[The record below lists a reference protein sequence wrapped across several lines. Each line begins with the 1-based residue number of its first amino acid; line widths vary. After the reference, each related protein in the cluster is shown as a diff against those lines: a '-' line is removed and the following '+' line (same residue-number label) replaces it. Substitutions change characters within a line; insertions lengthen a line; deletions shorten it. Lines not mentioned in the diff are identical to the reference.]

1 MGRQLFSVSQV
12 VRMKHVNIIILFVS
26 LALLSSC
33 ENFLTGD
40 NLDSNPNKVD
50 DVDQI
55 SVEALFVGSQVT
67 LYGVM
72 EGYLSRLVTMFM
84 QQLAGQLYSHA
95 DDYKCAPLDWRLDD
109 RWSDL
114 YGTGGLVDLRTI
126 QQKSEAQQKHVL
138 KGVSQIWEALIFST
152 AADLWGDLPY
162 SQAVNSLYPEPEFD
176 SQKNVHDET
185 FSLLDDAIENI
196 EKGQD
201 FSSLNDF
208 SFSGN
213 PQKWISCARTLQAR
227 ITLNWAEVNGAAAYS
242 QALALA
248 EQGVGDPTGAAD
260 WKPFHQEGSDGE
272 ESVWH
277 QFFDE
282 NLYVMGAGELLVDML
297 KKDNDGRLL
306 IYFDPESA
314 FNDTVVGLSPSSPV
328 PPYASQLNQATV
340 GSESWGVEWVSWHEN
355 QFIIAEC
362 QYNLGQ
368 EEAALSTL
376 NNILSNLEQRW
387 RLFEPGCQ
395 LPRYTNINGADLIA
409 AIMNEKYKAM
419 FLNIQTLSDW
429 RRTGYPIFQNRH
441 GNSTECDG
449 GIPRRLLYPEIEKK
463 TNANVPPGDSIF
475 DRVENDPN

>member
-1 MGRQLFSVSQV
+1 MGRQPVSIFKV
-12 VRMKHVNIIILFVS
+12 VVVQYVKMIILFFCLCLVPG
-26 LALLSSC
+26 C
-33 ENFLTGD
+33 EDFLTGE

-50 DVDQI
+50 DVDQV

-84 QQLAGQLYSHA
+84 QQLGGQLYSHA

-126 QQKSEAQQKHVL
+126 QEKSETQEKYIL
-138 KGVSQIWEALIFST
+138 KGVSQMWEALIFST

-162 SQAVNSLYPEPEFD
+162 SQAVNSLYNEPAFD
-176 SQKNVHDET
+176 SQRSIHDA
-185 FSLLDDAIENI
+185 AITLIDQAIDNI

-208 SFSGN
+208 TFSGN
-213 PQKWISCARTLQAR
+213 QEKWMSCARTLQAR
-227 ITLNWAEVNGAAAYS
+227 ITLNWAEVNGAEAYG

-248 EQGVGDPTGAAD
+248 EQGISDVSGASD
-260 WKPFHQEGSDGE
+260 WRPFHQAGSDGE
-272 ESVWH
+272 ESIWH

-282 NLYVMGAGELLVDML
+282 NLYVMGAGLLLVDML
-297 KKDNDGRLL
+297 KKDNDGRLT

-314 FNDTVVGLSPSSPV
+314 FNDSVVGISPASGI
-328 PPYASQLNQATV
+328 PPYASQLNQLTV

-368 EEAALSTL
+368 EQAALATL
-376 NNILSNLEQRW
+376 NNILLNLEQRW
-387 RLFEPGCQ
+387 QVFDPACQ
-395 LPRYTNINGADLIA
+395 LPRYVNISGDELIA

-419 FLNIQTLSDW
+419 FLNMQTMSDW
-429 RRTGYPIFQNRH
+429 RRTGYPVFEDRN
-441 GNSTECDG
+441 GNSTGCENG
-449 GIPRRLLYPEIEKK
+449 TPRRLLYPELEKK
-463 TNANVPPGDSIF
+463 TNSNAPTGDSIF
-475 DRVENDPN
+475 ERVENDPN

>member
-1 MGRQLFSVSQV
+1 MQYIK
-12 VRMKHVNIIILFVS
+12 MIILFFCLCLVPG
-26 LALLSSC
+26 C
-33 ENFLTGD
+33 EDFLTGE

-50 DVDQI
+50 DVDQV

-84 QQLAGQLYSHA
+84 QQLGGQLYSHA

-114 YGTGGLVDLRTI
+114 YGTGGLVDVRTI
-126 QQKSEAQQKHVL
+126 QEKSETQEKYIL
-138 KGVSQIWEALIFST
+138 KGVSQMWEALVFST

-162 SQAVNSLYPEPEFD
+162 SQAVNSLYNEPVFD
-176 SQKNVHDET
+176 SQRSIHDA
-185 FSLLDDAIENI
+185 AITLIDQAIDNI

-208 SFSGN
+208 SFSGD
-213 PQKWISCARTLQAR
+213 QEKWISCARTLQAR
-227 ITLNWAEVNGAAAYS
+227 ITLNWAEVNGAEAYG

-248 EQGVGDPTGAAD
+248 EQGISDVSGAGD
-260 WKPFHQEGSDGE
+260 WRPFHQAGSDGE
-272 ESVWH
+272 ESIWH

-282 NLYVMGAGELLVDML
+282 NLYVMGAGLLLVDML
-297 KKDNDGRLL
+297 KKDNDGRLT

-314 FNDTVVGLSPSSPV
+314 FNDSVVGISPASAI
-328 PPYASQLNQATV
+328 PPYASQLNQLTV

-368 EEAALSTL
+368 EQAALATL
-376 NNILSNLEQRW
+376 NNILLNLEQRW
-387 RLFEPGCQ
+387 QVFDPACQ
-395 LPRYTNINGADLIA
+395 LPRYANINGTELIA

-419 FLNIQTLSDW
+419 FLNMQTMSDW
-429 RRTGYPIFQNRH
+429 RRTGYPVFEDRN
-441 GNSTECDG
+441 GNSTECEIG
-449 GIPRRLLYPEIEKK
+449 TPRRLLYPELEKK
-463 TNANVPPGDSIF
+463 TNSNAPSGDSIF
-475 DRVENDPN
+475 DRVENDPS

>member
-1 MGRQLFSVSQV
+1 MGRQPVSIFKV
-12 VRMKHVNIIILFVS
+12 VVVQYVKMIILFFCLCLVPG
-26 LALLSSC
+26 C
-33 ENFLTGD
+33 EDFLTGE

-50 DVDQI
+50 DVDQV

-84 QQLAGQLYSHA
+84 QQLGGQLYSHA

-126 QQKSEAQQKHVL
+126 QEKSETQEKYIL
-138 KGVSQIWEALIFST
+138 KGVSQMWEALIFST

-162 SQAVNSLYPEPEFD
+162 SQAVNSLYNEPAFD
-176 SQKNVHDET
+176 SQRSIHDA
-185 FSLLDDAIENI
+185 AITLIDQAIDNI

-208 SFSGN
+208 TFSGN
-213 PQKWISCARTLQAR
+213 QEKWMSCARTLQAR
-227 ITLNWAEVNGAAAYS
+227 ITLNWAEVNGAETYG

-248 EQGVGDPTGAAD
+248 EQGISDVSGAGD
-260 WKPFHQEGSDGE
+260 WRPFHQAGSDGE
-272 ESVWH
+272 ESIWH

-282 NLYVMGAGELLVDML
+282 NLYVMGAGLLLVDML
-297 KKDNDGRLL
+297 KKDNDGRLT

-314 FNDTVVGLSPSSPV
+314 FNDSVVGISPASGI
-328 PPYASQLNQATV
+328 PPYASQLNQLTV

-368 EEAALSTL
+368 EQAALATL
-376 NNILSNLEQRW
+376 NNILLNLEQRW
-387 RLFEPGCQ
+387 QVFDPACQ
-395 LPRYTNINGADLIA
+395 LPRYVNISGDELIA

-419 FLNIQTLSDW
+419 FLNMQTMSDW
-429 RRTGYPIFQNRH
+429 RRTGYPVFEDRN
-441 GNSTECDG
+441 GNSTECENG
-449 GIPRRLLYPEIEKK
+449 TPRRLLYPELEKK
-463 TNANVPPGDSIF
+463 TNSNAPTGDSIF
-475 DRVENDPN
+475 ERVENDPN

>member
-1 MGRQLFSVSQV
+1 MMQYLKIIVLLFCLC
-12 VRMKHVNIIILFVS
+12 IIS
-26 LALLSSC
+26 GC
-33 ENFLTGD
+33 EDFLTGE
-40 NLDSNPNKVD
+40 NLDNNPNKVG

-84 QQLAGQLYSHA
+84 QQLGGQLYSHA

-126 QQKSEAQQKHVL
+126 QEKSETQEKYIL
-138 KGVSQIWEALIFST
+138 KGVSQMWEALVFST

-162 SQAVNSLYPEPEFD
+162 SQAVNSLYNEPGFD
-176 SQKNVHDET
+176 SQRSIHDA
-185 FSLLDDAIENI
+185 AITLIDQAIDNI

-201 FSSLNDF
+201 FSNLNDF
-208 SFSGN
+208 TFSGD
-213 PQKWISCARTLQAR
+213 QEKWISCARTLQAR
-227 ITLNWAEVNGAAAYS
+227 ITLNWAEVNGAGAYS

-248 EQGVGDPTGAAD
+248 EQGISDASGAGD
-260 WKPFHQEGSDGE
+260 WRPFHQAGSDGE
-272 ESVWH
+272 ESIWH

-282 NLYVMGAGELLVDML
+282 NLYVMGAGLLLVDML
-297 KKDNDGRLL
+297 KKDNDGRLT

-314 FNDTVVGLSPSSPV
+314 FNDSVVGISPASGT
-328 PPYASQLNQATV
+328 PPYASQLNQLTV

-355 QFIIAEC
+355 QFILAEC

-368 EEAALSTL
+368 EQAALATL
-376 NNILSNLEQRW
+376 NNILLTLEQRW
-387 RLFEPGCQ
+387 QALDPDCQ
-395 LPRYTNINGADLIA
+395 LPRYVDISGTELIT

-419 FLNIQTLSDW
+419 FLNMQTMSDW
-429 RRTGYPIFQNRH
+429 RRTGYPVFEDKN
-441 GNSTECDG
+441 GNSTECESG
-449 GIPRRLLYPEIEKK
+449 TPRRLLYPELEKK
-463 TNANVPPGDSIF
+463 TNANVPSGDSIF
-475 DRVENDPN
+475 DRVENDPS

>member
-1 MGRQLFSVSQV
+1 MGRQPVSIFKV
-12 VRMKHVNIIILFVS
+12 VVVQYVKMIILFFCLCLVPG
-26 LALLSSC
+26 C
-33 ENFLTGD
+33 EDFLTGE

-50 DVDQI
+50 DVDQV

-84 QQLAGQLYSHA
+84 QQLGGQLYSHA

-114 YGTGGLVDLRTI
+114 YGTGGLVDIRTI
-126 QQKSEAQQKHVL
+126 QEKSETQEKYIL
-138 KGVSQIWEALIFST
+138 KGVSQMWEALIFST

-162 SQAVNSLYPEPEFD
+162 SQAVNSLYNEPAFD
-176 SQKNVHDET
+176 SQRSIHDA
-185 FSLLDDAIENI
+185 AITLIDQAIDNI

-208 SFSGN
+208 TFSGN
-213 PQKWISCARTLQAR
+213 QEKWMSCARTLQAR
-227 ITLNWAEVNGAAAYS
+227 ITLNWAEVNGTEAYG

-248 EQGVGDPTGAAD
+248 EQGISDVSGASD
-260 WKPFHQEGSDGE
+260 WRPFHQAGSDGE
-272 ESVWH
+272 ESIWH

-282 NLYVMGAGELLVDML
+282 NLYVMGAGLLLVDML
-297 KKDNDGRLL
+297 KKDNDGRLT

-314 FNDTVVGLSPSSPV
+314 FNDSVVGISPASGI
-328 PPYASQLNQATV
+328 PPYASQLNQLTV

-368 EEAALSTL
+368 EQAALATL
-376 NNILSNLEQRW
+376 NNILLNLEQRW
-387 RLFEPGCQ
+387 QVFDPTCQ
-395 LPRYTNINGADLIA
+395 LPRYENIGGTELIA

-419 FLNIQTLSDW
+419 FLNMQTMSDW
-429 RRTGYPIFQNRH
+429 RRTGYPVFEDRN
-441 GNSTECDG
+441 GNSTECENG
-449 GIPRRLLYPEIEKK
+449 TPRRLLYPELEKK
-463 TNANVPPGDSIF
+463 TNSNVPSGDSIF
-475 DRVENDPN
+475 DRVENDPS

>member
-1 MGRQLFSVSQV
+1 MQYIK
-12 VRMKHVNIIILFVS
+12 MIILFFCLCLVPG
-26 LALLSSC
+26 C
-33 ENFLTGD
+33 EDFLTGE

-50 DVDQI
+50 DVDQV

-84 QQLAGQLYSHA
+84 QQLGGQLYSHA
-95 DDYKCAPLDWRLDD
+95 DDYRCAPLDWRLDD

-114 YGTGGLVDLRTI
+114 YGTGGLVDIRTI
-126 QQKSEAQQKHVL
+126 QEKSETQEKYIL
-138 KGVSQIWEALIFST
+138 KGVSQMWEALVFST

-162 SQAVNSLYPEPEFD
+162 SQAVNSLYNEPVFD
-176 SQKNVHDET
+176 PQRSIHDA
-185 FSLLDDAIENI
+185 AITLIDQAIDNI

-208 SFSGN
+208 SFSGD
-213 PQKWISCARTLQAR
+213 QEKWISCARTLQAR
-227 ITLNWAEVNGAAAYS
+227 ITLNWAEVNGAEAYG

-248 EQGVGDPTGAAD
+248 EQGISDVSGAGD
-260 WKPFHQEGSDGE
+260 WRPFHQAGSDGE
-272 ESVWH
+272 ESIWH

-282 NLYVMGAGELLVDML
+282 NLYVMGAGLLLVDML
-297 KKDNDGRLL
+297 KKDNDGRLT

-314 FNDTVVGLSPSSPV
+314 FNDSVVGISPASAI
-328 PPYASQLNQATV
+328 PPYASQLNQLTV

-368 EEAALSTL
+368 EQAALATL
-376 NNILSNLEQRW
+376 NNILLNLEQRW
-387 RLFEPGCQ
+387 QVFDPACQ
-395 LPRYTNINGADLIA
+395 LPRYANINGTELIA

-419 FLNIQTLSDW
+419 FLNMQTMSDW
-429 RRTGYPIFQNRH
+429 RRTGYPVFEDRN
-441 GNSTECDG
+441 GNSTECEIG
-449 GIPRRLLYPEIEKK
+449 TPRRLLYPELEKK
-463 TNANVPPGDSIF
+463 TNSNVPSGDSIF
-475 DRVENDPN
+475 DRVENDPI

>member
-1 MGRQLFSVSQV
+1 
-12 VRMKHVNIIILFVS
+12 MKHINAIILFFFLLFVS
-26 LALLSSC
+26 GC
-33 ENFLTGD
+33 EDFLTGN

-50 DVDQI
+50 DVDQV

-114 YGTGGLVDLRTI
+114 YGTGGLVDLRMI
-126 QQKSEAQQKHVL
+126 QQKSEVQEKYLL
-138 KGVSQIWEALIFST
+138 KGVSQMWEALVFST

-162 SQAVNSLYPEPEFD
+162 SQAVNSLYTEPDFD
-176 SQKNVHDET
+176 SQRSIHNAT
-185 FSLLDDAIENI
+185 ISLIDAAIENI
-196 EKGQD
+196 ERGQA

-208 SFSGN
+208 TFSGN
-213 PQKWISCARTLQAR
+213 QEKWVSCARTLQAR
-227 ITLNWAEVNGAAAYS
+227 ITLNWAEVNGAAAYT

-248 EQGVGDPTGAAD
+248 QQGINDPTGESD
-260 WKPFHQEGSDGE
+260 WKPFHRAGSDGE
-272 ESVWH
+272 ESIWH

-282 NLYVMGAGELLVDML
+282 NLYVMGAGALLVDML
-297 KKDNDGRLL
+297 KKDNDGRLT

-314 FNDTVVGLSPSSPV
+314 FNDTVVGISPSSPV
-328 PPYASQLNQATV
+328 PPYASQLNQMTV

-368 EEAALSTL
+368 EEASLATL
-376 NNILSNLEQRW
+376 NNILASLEQRW
-387 RLFEPGCQ
+387 KQFDPECQ
-395 LPRYTNINGADLIA
+395 LPRYANINSSELIA

-419 FLNIQTLSDW
+419 FLNMQTISDW
-429 RRTGYPIFQNRH
+429 RRTGYPVFQDRS
-441 GNSTECDG
+441 GNSTECEG
-449 GIPRRLLYPEIEKK
+449 GVPRRLLYPELEKK
-463 TNANVPPGDSIF
+463 TNSNVPPGDSIF
-475 DRVENDPN
+475 DRVENDPS